1 MAGLA
6 LAGWLLLR
14 FQPEGAPQAWAW
26 TPPLS
31 LPASLYFQLH
41 SWSWLAGLGIT
52 LTACVAA
59 SLPGWQLRPGFVDP
73 RHWLLLLTA
82 AALLVVLAGNWLTL
96 LLVWGLVGLLA
107 AALGG
112 GEAGDAARIGTVGI
126 LSTLF
131 LFLTP
136 LVNGGRSLES
146 AMEGLALNVQAQFL
160 LILAAAL
167 SLGFYPFH
175 TWLIPRPSRSASTP
189 PQWARRLAL
198 HLLPG
203 LVALHLLGRF
213 DLTLLASQA
222 WVPLNIAALFGS
234 ALAAWAEREKGR
246 AQAFVLVNRVVWAV
260 LVLGLSQLTTPAGAI
275 FPLLTLTLG
284 AALYVW
290 GRIRQNWPY
299 WLGAAVLYGLPLTP
313 GFAPNVALS
322 QLATSAAGF
331 LGWVLVLL
339 AQTLLVTALIQNWSA
354 RAEDP
359 SPKLHRSMR
368 LISIPLGLSMAL
380 TLWYGI
386 APAALA
392 DLVGVPPSGPF
403 AGLWAQL
410 AGAGLSGWITILLPL
425 VLGAFLAVRDEQW
438 FGALRGWQNNLARI
452 AALEWLFGG
461 LGRLSSFLTAGIGA
475 VADLVDGAGQ
485 FGWVVLAFLI
495 AWLLL
500 RG

>member
-6 LAGWLLLR
+6 LIGWLLLR
-14 FQPEGAPQAWAW
+14 FQPEGAPQVWAW
-26 TPPLS
+26 TPPLG
-31 LPASLYFQLH
+31 LPTSLYFQLH

-52 LTACVAA
+52 LTACVTV

-73 RHWLLLLTA
+73 RNWLLLLLA
-82 AALLVVLAGNWLTL
+82 AALLVILAGNWLTL
-96 LLVWGLVGLLA
+96 LVVWGLVGLLA
-107 AALGG
+107 SALGR
-112 GEAGDAARIGTVGI
+112 GEAGDAAQIGTAGV

-131 LFLTP
+131 LILTP

-146 AMEGLALNVQAQFL
+146 TLEGLALNAQAQFL

-167 SLGFYPFH
+167 PLGFYPFH
-175 TWLIPRPSRSASTP
+175 AWLLPHPSRSASTA

-198 HLLPG
+198 HLIPG

-213 DLTLLASQA
+213 DLTLLVSQA
-222 WVPLNIAALFGS
+222 WVPLNIVALFGS
-234 ALAAWAEREKGR
+234 ALAAWAERDKSR
-246 AQAFVLVNRVVWAV
+246 AQAFVLINRAVWAV
-260 LVLGLSQLTTPAGAI
+260 LALGLSQLPAPQGAI

-284 AALYVW
+284 AVLYVW

-299 WLGAAVLYGLPLTP
+299 WLGAAVLLGLPLTP

-331 LGWVLVLL
+331 LDWVLVLL
-339 AQTLLVTALIQNWSA
+339 AQTLLVAALVQG
-354 RAEDP
+354 RP
-359 SPKLHRSMR
+359 SRTDEPPTKLHRSMR
-368 LISIPLGLSMAL
+368 LIFIPLGLSMAL
-380 TLWYGI
+380 TMWYGI
-386 APAALA
+386 APTDLA
-392 DLVGVPPSGPF
+392 ELVSVPASGPF

-410 AGAGLSGWITILLPL
+410 AGAGLSGWITISLPL
-425 VLGAFLAVRDEQW
+425 VLGVFLAARDERW
-438 FGALRGWQNNLARI
+438 FGALRDWQSNLARV
-452 AALEWLFGG
+452 AGLEWGYGG
-461 LGRLSSFLTAGIGA
+461 LGRVSSFLTASIGA

-485 FGWVVLAFLI
+485 FGWVVLVFLL